1 MFTGLVEALGSVISL
16 ETHGEQARLLLDIP
30 VAGELALG
38 DSVAIN
44 GCCLTVAELTPGG
57 VAFDLLAQT
66 LRVTALGGLATGWQ
80 VNLERAMM
88 VGDRFGGHFVQGH
101 VDGTGKITR
110 LEASGQDH
118 IVGISLPPELHRL
131 CIDKGSLTVDG
142 ISLTIAE
149 LTADEAVFWI
159 TPHTWAHTHL
169 FRATTGQ
176 AVNLEVD
183 LLAKYV
189 DKLLAARLPKVS
201 DDSVLSGSTH
211 LNMHSDDLFT
221 GVSQIIDKNTVVSVK
236 LTLG

>member
-16 ETHGEQARLLLDIP
+16 ETLGEQARIILNIP
-30 VAGELALG
+30 FASELALG

-66 LRVTALGGLATGWQ
+66 LRVTSLGGLATGWQ

-88 VGDRFGGHFVQGH
+88 VGERFGGHFVQGH
-101 VDGTGKITR
+101 VDSTGKITR

-118 IVGISLPPELHRL
+118 IVGVSLPPEIHRL

-142 ISLTIAE
+142 ISLTVAE

-169 FRATTGQ
+169 SRAAAGQ

-189 DKLLAARLPKVS
+189 DKLLAARLPKVG
-201 DDSVLSGSTH
+201 DGSPA
-211 LNMHSDDLFT
+211 
-221 GVSQIIDKNTVVSVK
+221 
-236 LTLG
+236 